1 MSKTI
6 VQRGGLVLVMAAV
19 LAVTF
24 GIGVGPALAAGH
36 DTFDVSVY
44 HGIDGQRLDL
54 SRELPVDVYIFNKV
68 GLIGLVSD
76 FTYQERFEATL
87 PAGEYT
93 IQIWSRE
100 LQTFLP
106 SMTVGPVDIPEG
118 VEVRMNAQL
127 GEGKT
132 PLINVRVK

>member
-1 MSKTI
+1 MSKT
-6 VQRGGLVLVMAAV
+6 VVRQGGLVLLMAAL

-24 GIGVGPALAAGH
+24 GIGAGPALAAGH

-44 HGIDGQRLDL
+44 HGIDGRRLDL
-54 SRELPVDVYIFNKV
+54 SKELPVDVYIFNNV
-68 GLIGLVSD
+68 GLIGLVTD
-76 FTYQERFEATL
+76 VTYQERFEASL

-118 VEVRMNAQL
+118 VDVRMNAQL

-132 PLINVRVK
+132 PIIKVKVN

>member
-1 MSKTI
+1 MSKTTI
-6 VQRGGLVLVMAAV
+6 QRGGLVLVMAAI

-36 DTFDVSVY
+36 DTLNVSVY
-44 HGIDGQRLDL
+44 HGIDGTRLDL
-54 SRELPVDVYIFNKV
+54 SKDLPVDVYIFNNV

-106 SMTVGPVDIPEG
+106 SMTVGPVDLPAG

>member
-1 MSKTI
+1 MSKTT
-6 VQRGGLVLVMAAV
+6 VQRGGLVFVIAAI

-44 HGIDGQRLDL
+44 HGIDGQRLGL
-54 SRELPVDVYIFNKV
+54 SRELPVDVYIFNNV
-68 GLIGLVSD
+68 GLIGLVSG

-93 IQIWSRE
+93 IQIWSQE

-132 PLINVRVK
+132 PVINVKIK